1 VFFSTA
7 EQLVASDTDGVGDT
21 YMRFDGET
29 SLVAPPVAGDTS
41 PPAELV
47 ALSADGGRV
56 IVSSN
61 ARLTSEDIDNQSDLF
76 AIQDGSAELLSI
88 GPSGGNG
95 DSSAGWPARVPN
107 LPPTRVSE
115 IGTGGASEDAR
126 VILFSTLERLVAAD
140 TDDVLDLYANVDGAT
155 HLVSTGT
162 NDGPGRSFDADTFRS
177 LFVSPDGS
185 RVFFVSNDP
194 LAVEDGDTKLD
205 VYEWHDGRT
214 TVVPRGTATPED
226 VILVDDLPR
235 SLVHD
240 GSRVFVQTTAVL
252 TPDDLDTDHD
262 LYGVA
267 IANSA
272 PDCDAVAASPAV
284 LRPASN
290 RLVRIALSGATD
302 PDGDSVTLEITGVTQ
317 DEPTGRSRDAVLSSA
332 GDEVRL
338 RAERDNKGDG
348 RVYRIAFEA
357 SDGNGGGCSGTTKV
371 AVPRKKN
378 KPAVDSAPPSFDSLG

>member
-1 VFFSTA
+1 MVRWRGPADLHRPCRDDRERVPDPDQCDITGRQASLLLDRRRWSLPTRMGSATPTCASTGRR
-7 EQLVASDTDGVGDT
+7 VSS
-21 YMRFDGET
+21 RHR
-29 SLVAPPVAGDTS
+29 SLVTHRRT
-41 PPAELV
+41 AELV

-61 ARLTSEDIDNQSDLF
+61 ARLTFEDIDNQSDLF

-95 DSSAGWPARVPN
+95 DSSAGWPARVAEPA
-107 LPPTRVSE
+107 T
-115 IGTGGASEDAR
+115 DAR
-126 VILFSTLERLVAAD
+126 VGDRHGRRIRGRSGGSFQHPRAARGRD

-162 NDGPGRSFDADTFRS
+162 NDGPGRSFGADTFRS

-194 LAVEDGDTKLD
+194 LAVEDTDTKLD

-226 VILVDDLPR
+226 VILIDELPR

-267 IANSA
+267 IANAA
-272 PDCDAVAASPAV
+272 PDCDAVVTTPSV
-284 LRPASN
+284 LRPANN
-290 RLVRIALSGATD
+290 RLFVKVEAEWRNRPGRRLGDAGDHRRISGRAD
-302 PDGDSVTLEITGVTQ
+302 RSL
-317 DEPTGRSRDAVLSSA
+317 TGRRPEFSRRR
-332 GDEVRL
+332 GPPPR
-338 RAERDNKGDG
+338 RARQQG
-348 RVYRIAFEA
+348 RRA
-357 SDGNGGGCSGTTKV
+357 C
-371 AVPRKKN
+371 VPDR
-378 KPAVDSAPPSFDSLG
+378 V